1 MAQSA
6 AFTLNAQ
13 QPGGE
18 DHRAAPRR
26 RVLLKG
32 LVSLDGL
39 FSAEPCTVRNISDT
53 GAMII
58 FEHPAVVPTRF
69 TLIID
74 LLGFKVLCEQV
85 WQKGLTFG
93 VRFASAREETSF
105 RRRQVLSTSENALSK
120 SATRQIDMSAPVY
133 IAPEEPEAPEPER
146 EAEKQ
151 KNVPRPIFG
160 KRNWPQ

>member
-1 MAQSA
+1 MVQPA
-6 AFTLNAQ
+6 AVAEVLPVQ
-13 QPGGE
+13 RGQ

-39 FSAEPCTVRNISDT
+39 FTAEPCTVRNISDT

-85 WQKGLTFG
+85 WQKGLTYG
-93 VRFASAREETSF
+93 VRFTSGREETSY

-120 SATRQIDMSAPVY
+120 NATRQIEMSAVLY
-133 IAPEEPEAPEPER
+133 VAPEEPEPEPEP
-146 EAEKQ
+146 EKQ
-151 KNVPRPIFG
+151 KLMPRPTFG
-160 KRNWPQ
+160 KRSGLL